1 MVDIQGKG
9 IIGRDIYEESNP
21 DHLWFYSHSIIVIGV
36 CRYRD
41 MFFKNVCNRQW
52 LCFFLGSTITL
63 SVGFQKIWMGWFCE
77 KLS

>member
-41 MFFKNVCNRQW
+41 MFF
-52 LCFFLGSTITL
+52 
-63 SVGFQKIWMGWFCE
+63 
-77 KLS
+77 